1 MSWWLKVIQL
11 QIDLQVFPERK
22 QTKQSFA
29 PGVTWKKYEIF
40 QAKLWGSLVKGKP
53 KIEKKKENR
62 LVPASNTVTKITAL
76 SLMPVAQI
84 KLRAK
89 ESSL

>member
-1 MSWWLKVIQL
+1 MPLASLEKNMRSLK
-11 QIDLQVFPERK
+11 RN
-22 QTKQSFA
+22 
-29 PGVTWKKYEIF
+29 YEE
-40 QAKLWGSLVKGKP
+40 SLVKGKP
-53 KIEKKKENR
+53 KLEKKKENR
-62 LVPASNTVTKITAL
+62 SVPASNTVTKITEL

>member
-1 MSWWLKVIQL
+1 M
-11 QIDLQVFPERK
+11 R
-22 QTKQSFA
+22 SF
-29 PGVTWKKYEIF
+29 KRNYEE
-40 QAKLWGSLVKGKP
+40 SLVKGKP

>member
-1 MSWWLKVIQL
+1 MRSLK
-11 QIDLQVFPERK
+11 RN
-22 QTKQSFA
+22 
-29 PGVTWKKYEIF
+29 YEE
-40 QAKLWGSLVKGKP
+40 SLVKGKP

-62 LVPASNTVTKITAL
+62 LVPASNTVTKITEL

-89 ESSL
+89 ESSLQSH

>member
-1 MSWWLKVIQL
+1 MPLASLEKNM
-11 QIDLQVFPERK
+11 R
-22 QTKQSFA
+22 SF
-29 PGVTWKKYEIF
+29 KRNYEE
-40 QAKLWGSLVKGKP
+40 SLVKGKP

-89 ESSL
+89 ESSLQSH